1 MRRQAVVASSYDS
14 IAEWYD
20 TWVGTHS
27 MDEDPFFPAVRTL
40 MGEVAGLRICDLACG
55 QGRLARH
62 LADLGA
68 HVVGIDLSAKL
79 LEIARRHE
87 ETEPRGIEFLHA
99 DAQSLDGVVDGSFDG
114 VVCFQALMDIPD
126 LAPTLQSVA
135 RILRP
140 DGWFVFSVIHPC
152 YNPPPSGEVQT
163 SQGWVRTVSGY
174 WDEGYWR
181 SDTRTG
187 PPGKVGSYH
196 RTLSTY
202 VNTLTDV
209 GFALERMSEPRA
221 TGRAAEQ
228 RPVWAEVPA
237 VLAVRCREV
246 VDLRITP

>member
-202 VNTLTDV
+202 VNALTDV

-228 RPVWAEVPA
+228 RPVWVEVPA